1 MVDLPEELREAIGM
15 CQQMKIRGRSRQK
28 RLICQMLRAED
39 HEAITQRI
47 DEMEAR
53 IAAATDKEGMTRRT
67 RRSKSRNR

>member
-1 MVDLPEELREAIGM
+1 M